1 MLSVVQELVLKALV
15 NAKKIVKVIGQL
27 VTEN

>member
-1 MLSVVQELVLKALV
+1 MLSLVQELVLNTLV

-27 VTEN
+27 VSEN